1 MDNIDNIG
9 EYLKKI
15 RGEKGISLEDLSSK
29 TRININW
36 LKALEENDFA
46 RIPIKVVAK
55 GFLRAYA
62 RTLALDEKEILTLFD
77 NSSRE
82 YYERRSATEW
92 LKEKKEIQVEK
103 DTKKNS
109 FILSLVAGGFLL
121 VLIIF
126 IIFHNVGSKRVDQP
140 VGGSL
145 EEVIIPPS
153 PPVKESGSLVQEET
167 ISDDTQA
174 ERPQAKAPPKEML
187 LEVEATEDTWV
198 SAKIDDGVIKEALL
212 KPGDKV
218 VWKASNKFLLT
229 LGNAGGVNLKWNG
242 KLLEPLGPRGR
253 VIRNYPLQ
261 ME

>member
-29 TRININW
+29 TRININC

-46 RIPIKVVAK
+46 RIPVKVFAK
-55 GFLRAYA
+55 GFLRVYA
-62 RTLALDEKEILTLFD
+62 RALALDEKEILTLFD
-77 NSSRE
+77 NSSKE
-82 YYERRSATEW
+82 YYENKSANEW

-109 FILSLVAGGFLL
+109 FILSLVAGSFLL
-121 VLIIF
+121 ILIMF
-126 IIFHNVGSKRVDQP
+126 IIFHSIGSRRGDQSVDR
-140 VGGSL
+140 SL

-153 PPVKESGSLVQEET
+153 PPVKESGSLVQEER
-167 ISDDTQA
+167 ISDDIQA
-174 ERPQAKAPPKEML
+174 EGPQVKVPPKEML

-198 SAKIDDGVIKEALL
+198 SAKIDDGFIKEALL

-229 LGNAGGVNLKWNG
+229 LGNAGGVKLKWNG
-242 KLLEPLGPRGR
+242 KPLEPLGPRGR

-261 ME
+261 RE

>member
-29 TRININW
+29 TRININC

-46 RIPIKVVAK
+46 RIPVKVFAK

-62 RTLALDEKEILTLFD
+62 RALALDEKEILTLFD

-82 YYERRSATEW
+82 YYENKSANEW

-121 VLIIF
+121 ILIMF
-126 IIFHNVGSKRVDQP
+126 IIFHSIGSRRGDQSVD
-140 VGGSL
+140 GSL

-153 PPVKESGSLVQEET
+153 PPVKESGSSVQEER
-167 ISDDTQA
+167 ISDDIKA
-174 ERPQAKAPPKEML
+174 EGPQAKVPPMEML

-198 SAKIDDGVIKEALL
+198 SAKIDDGIIKEALL

-242 KLLEPLGPRGR
+242 KPLEPLGPRGR

-261 ME
+261 RE

>member
-1 MDNIDNIG
+1 MDNTDNIG
-9 EYLKKI
+9 EYLKRI

-29 TRININW
+29 TRININC

-46 RIPIKVVAK
+46 RIPVKVFAK
-55 GFLRAYA
+55 GFVRAYA

-82 YYERRSATEW
+82 YYENKSANEW

-121 VLIIF
+121 LLIIF
-126 IIFHNVGSKRVDQP
+126 IIFHNVGSRRGDQSVDS
-140 VGGSL
+140 SL

-153 PPVKESGSLVQEET
+153 PPVKESGSLVQEER
-167 ISDDTQA
+167 ISDDTQV
-174 ERPQAKAPPKEML
+174 ESPQAKVLPKEML

-242 KLLEPLGPRGR
+242 KPLEPLGPRGR

-261 ME
+261 RE

>member
-15 RGEKGISLEDLSSK
+15 RGEKGTSLEDLSSK
-29 TRININW
+29 TRININC

-46 RIPIKVVAK
+46 RIPIKVIAK

-62 RTLALDEKEILTLFD
+62 RALALDEKEILTLFD

-82 YYERRSATEW
+82 YYENKSANEW

-109 FILSLVAGGFLL
+109 FILSLVAGGLL
-121 VLIIF
+121 LLLIIF
-126 IIFHNVGSKRVDQP
+126 IIFHNVGSRRGDQSVDS
-140 VGGSL
+140 SL

-153 PPVKESGSLVQEET
+153 PPVKESGSLVQEER
-167 ISDDTQA
+167 ISDDIQA
-174 ERPQAKAPPKEML
+174 ERSQAKVPPKEML

-198 SAKIDDGVIKEALL
+198 SAKIDDGVIREALL

-242 KLLEPLGPRGR
+242 KPLEPLGPRGR

-261 ME
+261 RE

>member
-29 TRININW
+29 TRINIKC

-46 RIPIKVVAK
+46 RIPVKVFAR

-62 RTLALDEKEILTLFD
+62 RALALDEKEILTLFD

-82 YYERRSATEW
+82 YYENKSANEW

-121 VLIIF
+121 ILIMF
-126 IIFHNVGSKRVDQP
+126 IIFHSIGSRRGDQSVDS
-140 VGGSL
+140 SL

-153 PPVKESGSLVQEET
+153 PPVKESGSLVQEER
-167 ISDDTQA
+167 ISDDIQA
-174 ERPQAKAPPKEML
+174 EGPQVKVPPREML

-198 SAKIDDGVIKEALL
+198 SAKIDDGIIKEALL

-242 KLLEPLGPRGR
+242 KPLEPLGPRGR

-261 ME
+261 RE